1 MHKFSRGEPPIDMT
15 TAKADYNNQWD
26 SAFIASGEHKIIG
39 DCLYERQS
47 HYCAYC
53 DTRICSKENGFIDH
67 LERRSDNRERTFDW
81 NNMFFSCRHSE
92 SCGYFKDGDKTKQS
106 FKPAD
111 IVDPSVDDPADFFVY
126 GMNGKVS
133 ARNEVY
139 AHRAKET
146 IRVFNLNNARLTG
159 IRVGIARSLAFF
171 LEHNPS
177 EEQIDEYL
185 RDMEDKDCPSVC
197 YGFLKKRMA

>member
-1 MHKFSRGEPPIDMT
+1 MMTKFGNGHQRTDGYIQITSGPNKGKLLHRLIYEEVYGPIP
-15 TAKADYNNQWD
+15 K
-26 SAFIASGEHKIIG
+26 
-39 DCLYERQS
+39 
-47 HYCAYC
+47 
-53 DTRICSKENGFIDH
+53 
-67 LERRSDNRERTFDW
+67 
-81 NNMFFSCRHSE
+81 
-92 SCGYFKDGDKTKQS
+92 GYTIHHKDGDKTKQS

-159 IRVGIARSLAFF
+159 IRVGIARSIAFF